1 MALFRFV
8 SFRFINVLGMFS
20 EFGWKVWSKALMGF
34 SILLFFFFFFFQLID
49 PVDKTV
55 DRDLNLVRELG
66 LKLVYA
72 MNTHVHADHVT
83 GTGLIKVF
91 LLHHHFC
98 WWLLNP
104 SYCFLSVWL
113 YCYFCF
119 LCVYFLQ
126 SKFPGA
132 KSVISR
138 ASGSKAD
145 VLIEPGDR
153 ISIGD
158 LFLEV
163 CQYFYLILQNKDTVQ
178 ISVCFHS

>member
-1 MALFRFV
+1 MFL
-8 SFRFINVLGMFS
+8 FRFINVSGMFLVCFLCWV
-20 EFGWKVWSKALMGF
+20 ENFGEKRWWVFRF
-34 SILLFFFFFFFQLID
+34 SFDLLNFFLLQLID

-55 DRDLNLVRELG
+55 DRDLNLIGELG

-72 MNTHVHADHVT
+72 MNTHVHADHIT

-91 LLHHHFC
+91 LLHHNFC
-98 WWLLNP
+98 WWFLNP
-104 SYCFLSVWL
+104 NYCFFSVWL
-113 YCYFCF
+113 CCYCC
-119 LCVYFLQ
+119 LWCVHFHQ

-153 ISIGD
+153 ISFGD

-163 CQYFYLILQNKDTVQ
+163 CQYLFLTLQNKYNTDLCLF
-178 ISVCFHS
+178 S